1 MRALFLISLSLLSF
15 NVMAATT
22 CEGVSRAPAVLEIE
36 ENFRKIS
43 SKVDNI
49 QDDLFSAIEACDKGD
64 IKKAIRNDADIQAT
78 NADGK
83 TPLEF
88 AKLVGCEKGEE
99 ILSSR
104 IKEASIDLYKAID
117 PEEGN
122 CDAEAIAH
130 AIKNGADINATNDL
144 YNGQMERMT
153 VLTYATRK
161 NCIEAVKQLAPN
173 TRILINDDRTAHF
186 NTALMIAARWNRHEI
201 AQILVDNK
209 ADVNHGSTFE
219 RSALIIA
226 GANVATDVARIILS
240 KPDVD
245 LNVNPT
251 MGRNAL
257 GVALFMGANDIADMI
272 INHDPAIKPMT
283 AETIRRAKKWAKTD
297 EMRARLD
304 QYLIDHPVQK

>member
-15 NVMAATT
+15 KVMAATT

-36 ENFRKIS
+36 DNFRAIS

-88 AKLVGCEKGEE
+88 AKQVGCEKGEE

-104 IKEASIDLYKAID
+104 IKEASIDLYEAID
-117 PEEGN
+117 PQEGN
-122 CDAEAIAH
+122 CDADAIAN
-130 AIKNGADINATNDL
+130 AIKKGADVNATNDL
-144 YNGQMERMT
+144 YNGQIERMT
-153 VLTYATRK
+153 VLTYATKK

-173 TRILINDDRTAHF
+173 PRIKIDDDRTANF

-209 ADVNHGSTFE
+209 ANVNAGSTFE

-251 MGRNAL
+251 IGRNAL
-257 GVALFMGANDIADMI
+257 GVALFMGANDIAEMI

-304 QYLIDHPVQK
+304 QYLEDHPQK

>member
-15 NVMAATT
+15 NVMAAKS
-22 CEGVSRAPAVLEIE
+22 CEGISRAPAVLEIE
-36 ENFRKIS
+36 ENFRAIS

-49 QDDLFSAIEACDKGD
+49 QDDLFAAIEVCDKGD
-64 IKKAIRNDADIQAT
+64 IKKAIRNDADIQGL
-78 NADGK
+78 NAEGK
-83 TPLEF
+83 SPLEF
-88 AKLVGCEKGEE
+88 AKQVGCVKGEE
-99 ILSSR
+99 ILSKK
-104 IKEASIDLYKAID
+104 IKEASIELYEAID
-117 PEEGN
+117 PQDGN
-122 CDAEAIAH
+122 CDAEAIAS
-130 AIKNGADINATNDL
+130 AIKKGADVNATNDI
-144 YNGQMERMT
+144 YNGQIERMT
-153 VLTYATRK
+153 VLTYATKK

-173 TRILINDDRTAHF
+173 PRILINDDRTVHF
-186 NTALMIAARWNRHEI
+186 NTALMIAARFNRHEI

-209 ADVNHGSTFE
+209 ADVNNGSTFE

-226 GANVATDVARIILS
+226 GANIATDVARIILS

-251 MGRNAL
+251 LGRNAL

-272 INHDPAIKPMT
+272 LNHDQAIKPMT
-283 AETIRRAKKWAKTD
+283 EETIRRAKKWAKTD